1 MASFQLDDK
10 VLPTPNLDD
19 LKDATVV
26 IEAIDDSG
34 NSSSDEQRAWIYPHP
49 TDFTISEHPIDEVR
63 ELKVAVIGGGLSGI
77 TAAALLPAKVPGLKL
92 TLIEKNADFVSF
104 VALLI

>member
-10 VLPTPNLDD
+10 VLPTPSLDD

-34 NSSSDEQRAWIYPHP
+34 NSSSDEQRAADDWVYPHP
-49 TDFTISEHPIDEVR
+49 TPFTISEHSIDEVR
-63 ELKVAVIGGGLSGI
+63 ELKYVY
-77 TAAALLPAKVPGLKL
+77 PAYYFPETSTWNVL
-92 TLIEKNADFVSF
+92 
-104 VALLI
+104 